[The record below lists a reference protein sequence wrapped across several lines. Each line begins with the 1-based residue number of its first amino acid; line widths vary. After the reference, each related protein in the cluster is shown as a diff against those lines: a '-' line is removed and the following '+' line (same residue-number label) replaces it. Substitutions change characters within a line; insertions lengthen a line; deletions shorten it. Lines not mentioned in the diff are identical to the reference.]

1 MFDKFFKKAFKSR
14 KLYSEE
20 EVQDMR
26 EQIQRLQEDNKL
38 REAQVVKLGRL
49 VQQDPVNSERY
60 NKRITVH
67 SRIINDNKKT
77 IQELEIKLLDS

>member
-1 MFDKFFKKAFKSR
+1 MFDKFFKQAFKSR

-20 EVQDMR
+20 EAQDMKD
-26 EQIQRLQEDNKL
+26 QIERLQEDNKL

-60 NKRITVH
+60 NKRITIH
-67 SRIINDNKKT
+67 SRIIKDNKQI